1 MENYKAYI
9 YIYTFHNH
17 CRIDN
22 DQLISDRFF
31 ENWSWQAKKKSYRK
45 NCFANIQNLLHNNT
59 PIIEYLIYNFPFFGS
74 LQVQSDNV

>member
-1 MENYKAYI
+1 MENIRHKYI
-9 YIYTFHNH
+9 FPNH

-31 ENWSWQAKKKSYRK
+31 ENWSWQAKKKKSYRK

-59 PIIEYLIYNFPFFGS
+59 QIIEYLFYNFPFFGS